1 MCADTTDRQQAPGG
15 AWKAVRE
22 WAVVI
27 IIALSAAMVV
37 RTWMLQQYY
46 ISGPSMQPSFQP
58 DDRVLVNKMSYRF
71 GEPKRGHVIVFDRL
85 TTSGGR
91 VKHDDLIK
99 RVVGLPGESVRI
111 EDCVLYVDDAAIAE
125 PYLVSDGDDAGVACA
140 GGDFPAVEV
149 PDGQYFVLGD
159 NRSQSS
165 DSRFFGP
172 VPESDIVGRAFAV
185 VWPLGSARFV

>member
-1 MCADTTDRQQAPGG
+1 
-15 AWKAVRE
+15 
-22 WAVVI
+22 
-27 IIALSAAMVV
+27 
-37 RTWMLQQYY
+37 
-46 ISGPSMQPSFQP
+46 
-58 DDRVLVNKMSYRF
+58 
-71 GEPKRGHVIVFDRL
+71 
-85 TTSGGR
+85 
-91 VKHDDLIK
+91 
-99 RVVGLPGESVRI
+99 LPGESVRI